1 MTIAPAKRYII
12 VAALEMETP
21 ELEQLA
27 PVVHTGVG
35 KVNAAIKL
43 YEAILLHKPDF
54 VVNYATAGAISKQS
68 GLLKVDTF
76 IQRDMDTRGIGT
88 PRGVTPFHKDE
99 VLPDANGIVLGSGDS
114 FVTDPIKELEGL
126 DIAIDLIDMEAFA
139 LKEVCEHLDM
149 PFECYKFVSDDTNE
163 DSSSDWAENVAKGA
177 ILFKAF
183 AETEFGRSGLLE
195 S

>member
-1 MTIAPAKRYII
+1 MATNAKRYII
-12 VAALEMETP
+12 VAALAMETP

-27 PVVHTGVG
+27 PVIHTGVG

-54 VVNYATAGAISKQS
+54 VVNYGTAGAISKQS
-68 GLLKVDTF
+68 GLLKVETF

-88 PRGVTPFHKDE
+88 PRGVTPFDE
-99 VLPDANGIVLGSGDS
+99 EDSLPEARGIVLGTGDS
-114 FVTDPIKELEGL
+114 FVTDPDKELEGL
-126 DIAIDLIDMEAFA
+126 EISIDLIDMEAYA
-139 LKEVCEHLDM
+139 LKQVCEHLNM

-177 ILFKAF
+177 KLFKAF
-183 AETEFGRSGLLE
+183 AEEQFRKSELL
-195 S
+195 

>member
-1 MTIAPAKRYII
+1 MTTAAKRYII
-12 VAALEMETP
+12 VAALAMETP

-27 PVVHTGVG
+27 PVIHTGVG

-54 VVNYATAGAISKQS
+54 VVNYGTAGAISKQS
-68 GLLKVDTF
+68 GLLKVNTF

-88 PRGVTPFHKDE
+88 PRGVTPFDKQDS
-99 VLPDANGIVLGSGDS
+99 LPEAQGIVLGTGDS
-114 FVTDPIKELEGL
+114 FVTDPEKELEGL
-126 DIAIDLIDMEAFA
+126 DIAIDLIDMEAYA
-139 LKEVCEHLDM
+139 LKEVCEHLNM

-177 ILFKAF
+177 ELFKAF
-183 AETEFGRSGLLE
+183 AEEQFGKSELL
-195 S
+195 

>member
-1 MTIAPAKRYII
+1 MTTATAKRYII

-27 PVVHTGVG
+27 PVIHTGVG

-54 VVNYATAGAISKQS
+54 VVNYGTAGAISKQS

-76 IQRDMDTRGIGT
+76 VQRDMDTRGIGT
-88 PRGVTPFHKDE
+88 PRGVTPFDKVE
-99 VLPDANGIVLGSGDS
+99 TLPDVKGIVLGTGDS
-114 FVTDPIKELEGL
+114 FVTDPVVELEGL

-139 LKEVCEHLDM
+139 LKEVCEHLGM

-177 ILFKAF
+177 ALFKVF
-183 AETEFGRSGLLE
+183 ADKKLGRSGLL
-195 S
+195 

>member
-1 MTIAPAKRYII
+1 MTAKRYII
-12 VAALEMETP
+12 VAALDMETP

-43 YEAILLHKPDF
+43 YEAILLHKPDL
-54 VVNYATAGAISKQS
+54 VVNYGTAGAISKQS

-88 PRGVTPFHKDE
+88 PRGVTPFGKDE
-99 VLPDANGIVLGSGDS
+99 LLPEAQGIVLGTGDS
-114 FVTDPIKELEGL
+114 FVTNPVAELEGL
-126 DIAIDLIDMEAFA
+126 EITIDLIDMEAFA
-139 LKEVCEHLDM
+139 LKEVCEHLDV

-177 ILFKAF
+177 ELFKVF
-183 AETEFGRSGLLE
+183 AQQHFGKSEL
-195 S
+195 

>member
-1 MTIAPAKRYII
+1 MTTATAKRYII

-54 VVNYATAGAISKQS
+54 VVNYGTAGAITKQS
-68 GLLKVDTF
+68 GLLKVNTF

-88 PRGVTPFHKDE
+88 ARGVTPFGETD
-99 VLPDANGIVLGSGDS
+99 VLPKAHGIVLGSGDS
-114 FVTDPIKELEGL
+114 FVTDPVAELEGL
-126 DIAIDLIDMEAFA
+126 EIALDLIDMEAFA
-139 LKEVCEHLDM
+139 LKEVCDHLGM

-177 ILFKAF
+177 VLFKAF
-183 AETEFGRSGLLE
+183 AEENIGRSALL
-195 S
+195 